1 VVTPVTDSRDYS
13 CPSVAQMT
21 VFSAPAPDVFD
32 SSFSL
37 EGGLNDSQDSQDSH
51 SHFDFLASLMA
62 SEPTNP
68 DFISSLNVDIPAWN
82 EAVFG
87 ESPSQEST
95 SSSSSWEL
103 TVKESPPVEMGTG
116 MDIDMR
122 LQFPSVSV
130 DAIGDG
136 TSMPTEDEFL
146 RAIMEAVQSSP
157 KMVGLISYIIV
168 PSTYALIRLIRVDSI
183 RWFGGSQSPSQDGF
197 ELFCETGDFF
207 L

>member
-1 VVTPVTDSRDYS
+1 
-13 CPSVAQMT
+13 MT
-21 VFSAPAPDVFD
+21 AFSAPAPDVFD
-32 SSFSL
+32 ASFSL
-37 EGGLNDSQDSQDSH
+37 EPGLSDSQDSQDSH
-51 SHFDFLASLMA
+51 DHFDFLSSLMA
-62 SEPTNP
+62 GEPTNP
-68 DFISSLNVDIPAWN
+68 DFVSSLNVDIPAWN

-87 ESPSQEST
+87 ESPSQESM

-103 TVKESPPVEMGTG
+103 TVREEPPAEMNMGMG

-136 TSMPTEDEFL
+136 TTMPTEDEFL

-168 PSTYALIRLIRVDSI
+168 PSTHALISLIRVDSV

-197 ELFCETGDFF
+197 ELFCETGDF
-207 L
+207 LL